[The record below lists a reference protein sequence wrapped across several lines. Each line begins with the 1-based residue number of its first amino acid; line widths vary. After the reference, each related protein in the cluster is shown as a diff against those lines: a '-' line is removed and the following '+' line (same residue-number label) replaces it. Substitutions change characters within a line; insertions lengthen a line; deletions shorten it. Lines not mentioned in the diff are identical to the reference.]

1 VVICIRWG
9 VVSRYQSDQSGNRE
23 NIGELGISRDPTH
36 ELGAGTIKEQA
47 GNDLDDMV
55 GSNVCK
61 RLAKNWNIIASQ
73 FVNSL

>member
-1 VVICIRWG
+1 M
-9 VVSRYQSDQSGNRE
+9 YQVGCGKPVLKCQSGNTE

-61 RLAKNWNIIASQ
+61 RLANNWKIIASQ